1 MTPAATNV
9 VVQMTIP
16 AKYICILKLQPN
28 MCMKQD
34 ASMVL
39 MICIIASLRYNG
51 GPFRQ
56 EFSTLGLVVC
66 FVRSCAQCIPEVISF
81 CAGFAHTALLRL
93 GILEE

>member
-39 MICIIASLRYNG
+39 MICIIA
-51 GPFRQ
+51 
-56 EFSTLGLVVC
+56 
-66 FVRSCAQCIPEVISF
+66 I
-81 CAGFAHTALLRL
+81 
-93 GILEE
+93 